1 MNNLL
6 DMMGRM
12 LRAGMQPTVVF
23 NRLIQSSDPRIAQV
37 QRMIEGK
44 SSEQLYQMV
53 NNMCKERGTTPEE
66 VARQLGLPVRY

>member
-1 MNNLL
+1 MNNFM

-12 LRAGMQPTVVF
+12 LRAGMQPSAVL
-23 NRLIQSSDPRIAQV
+23 NRLTQSRDPRIVQV

-44 SSEQLYQMV
+44 SPEQLYQMV

-66 VARQLGLPVRY
+66 VARQLGFNRF

>member
-1 MNNLL
+1 MNNIMH
-6 DMMGRM
+6 MMGRM
-12 LRAGMQPTVVF
+12 LRAGMQPSAVF

-44 SSEQLYQMV
+44 SPEQLYQMV

-66 VARQLGLPVRY
+66 VARQLGFNRF